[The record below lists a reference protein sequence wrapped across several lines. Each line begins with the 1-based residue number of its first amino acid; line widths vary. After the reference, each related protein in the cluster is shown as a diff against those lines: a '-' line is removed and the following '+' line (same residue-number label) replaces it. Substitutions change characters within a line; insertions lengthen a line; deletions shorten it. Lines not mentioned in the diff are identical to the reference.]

1 MKNLLFSG
9 TANRPLAEIISKNL
23 KIPLSQAEVIRFAD
37 SETRV
42 RLEEDVEGADV
53 FIVQTLSNPVD
64 QNLVELALFLDSA
77 KSHDARKVTAVIPYF
92 GYARQDKEHRAGEA
106 VSARVVAKMIQT
118 AGAER
123 IITVDLH
130 SDMVTGFF
138 NIHVKHVFG
147 LGIFNDVVRKMKG
160 DLVIVAPDAGG
171 AKRAQRFADELNLP
185 LAIIEKKRS
194 LDKLHTVD
202 SVRIIGDVKGH
213 DAIIVDDVIV
223 AGSTTAKAS
232 YALKE
237 SGARKVYA
245 FATHADFV
253 GDTVRLTAY
262 GYRTP
267 FRLLQ
272 HRPLTNCISFPPL
285 I

>member
-1 MKNLLFSG
+1 
-9 TANRPLAEIISKNL
+9 
-23 KIPLSQAEVIRFAD
+23 
-37 SETRV
+37 
-42 RLEEDVEGADV
+42 
-53 FIVQTLSNPVD
+53 
-64 QNLVELALFLDSA
+64 
-77 KSHDARKVTAVIPYF
+77 
-92 GYARQDKEHRAGEA
+92 
-106 VSARVVAKMIQT
+106 MIQT

-253 GDTVRLTAY
+253 GDTVRTLSDSPLNGVWVSDTIQITAAQTFDKLHIVSSSDIISEEI
-262 GYRTP
+262 GK
-267 FRLLQ
+267 LL
-272 HRPLTNCISFPPL
+272 R
-285 I
+285 